1 MTTLFD
7 KFYDTNDG
15 QIPSFNTC
23 QHNIFIVALSEPEWC
38 LATKNVRV
46 MKEQY
51 IKLLITYQHIF
62 MNHASTLIFYISIRM
77 HIFGLQT
84 CLVYFLY

>member
-1 MTTLFD
+1 MERQYIKPLQLTHRSRRMTTLFD

-38 LATKNVRV
+38 LATKNVCV

-51 IKLLITYQHIF
+51 IK
-62 MNHASTLIFYISIRM
+62 
-77 HIFGLQT
+77 
-84 CLVYFLY
+84 